1 MQKLLQSDFQLQQ
14 LVAQQVRSKS
24 RREVVATAAEKA
36 EARER
41 EGVWARVIEN

>member
-24 RREVVATAAEKA
+24 RQEEDVAAVEEAGGEGGEKA
-36 EARER
+36 C
-41 EGVWARVIEN
+41 GRV

>member
-24 RREVVATAAEKA
+24 RQEEDVAAAMEEGGGAEKA
-36 EARER
+36 C
-41 EGVWARVIEN
+41 GRV